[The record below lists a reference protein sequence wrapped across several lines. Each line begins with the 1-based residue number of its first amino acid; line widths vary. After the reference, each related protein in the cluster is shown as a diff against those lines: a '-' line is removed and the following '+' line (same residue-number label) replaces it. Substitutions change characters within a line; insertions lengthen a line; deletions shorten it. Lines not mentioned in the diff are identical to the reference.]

1 MSQGQYTDLK
11 EYLSS
16 TELLISMSLA
26 ILHLILELAFLKVE
40 AKAMK
45 TNIWNY
51 SVICFNARFM
61 FVPFTDKFYSLCSHI
76 TSNWKE
82 PLDYDNI
89 KTTICEGKGCIAK
102 CNETSFTYM
111 FSDATI

>member
-1 MSQGQYTDLK
+1 
-11 EYLSS
+11 
-16 TELLISMSLA
+16 MSLA

-40 AKAMK
+40 ARAMM
-45 TNIWNY
+45 TNIWSY

-61 FVPFTDKFYSLCSHI
+61 FVPFSHKFYSLGNPI

-82 PLDYDNI
+82 KLDYDNI

-102 CNETSFTYM
+102 WCETSFTYV